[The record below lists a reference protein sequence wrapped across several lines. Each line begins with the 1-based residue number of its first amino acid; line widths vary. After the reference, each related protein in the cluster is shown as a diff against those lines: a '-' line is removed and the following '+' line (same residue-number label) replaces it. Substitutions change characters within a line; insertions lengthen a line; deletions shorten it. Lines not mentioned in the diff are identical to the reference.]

1 MDTGALTP
9 DFGYYAWAG
18 VFVSDAIMMRGKP
31 LGVDTMIVDGEV
43 ILSGERFTRID
54 EVAVMTELAE
64 TLAGPRT
71 EDEEHRRKMV

>member
-1 MDTGALTP
+1 
-9 DFGYYAWAG
+9 
-18 VFVSDAIMMRGKP
+18 MMRGKP
-31 LGVDTMIVDGEV
+31 LGVDTMVVDGEV

-54 EVAVMTELAE
+54 EVAVMAELAE

>member
-1 MDTGALTP
+1 
-9 DFGYYAWAG
+9 
-18 VFVSDAIMMRGKP
+18 MMRGKP
-31 LGVDTMIVDGEV
+31 LGVDTMVVDGEV
-43 ILSGERFTRID
+43 ILSGESFTRID

>member
-1 MDTGALTP
+1 
-9 DFGYYAWAG
+9 
-18 VFVSDAIMMRGKP
+18 MMRGKP
-31 LGVDTMIVDGEV
+31 LGVDTMVVDGEV

-71 EDEEHRRKMV
+71 EDEEHRRKIDKRTVTCAEKFFQVWLDDDPMKP

>member
-1 MDTGALTP
+1 
-9 DFGYYAWAG
+9 
-18 VFVSDAIMMRGKP
+18 MRGKP
-31 LGVDTMIVDGEV
+31 LGVDTVVVDGEV

-71 EDEEHRRKMV
+71 EDEEHWRKMA